1 MMNQPNEGVDSGSL
15 AWGAIIG
22 FVLGGVVA
30 LFLSPRSGAETRQQI
45 SATGQELREQLEEVV
60 IPPDPLDE
68 SMAEGKAAARRR
80 RAELGFGK

>member
-1 MMNQPNEGVDSGSL
+1 MNRPNEGLDSGAL

-22 FVLGGVVA
+22 FLLGGIAA
-30 LFLSPRSGAETRQQI
+30 LFLSPRSGAETRKQI
-45 SATGQELREQLEEVV
+45 GATGQELRGQLEDVV

-80 RAELGFGK
+80 RSELGFS

>member
-1 MMNQPNEGVDSGSL
+1 MNGSNDGLDGGTL

-22 FVLGGVVA
+22 LVLGGVAA

-45 SATGQELREQLEEVV
+45 TTTGQELREQLEDV
-60 IPPDPLDE
+60 ITPPDPLDE

-80 RAELGFGK
+80 RAELGLGQ

>member
-1 MMNQPNEGVDSGSL
+1 MNQSNEGLDSSSL
-15 AWGAIIG
+15 IWGAIIG
-22 FVLGGVVA
+22 FVLGGIAA

-45 SATGQELREQLEEVV
+45 SATGQEIREQLEDVI

-80 RAELGFGK
+80 RTQLGIGE